1 MIPSTP
7 SDQISDFIRFLE
19 AMMGRDAA
27 DARVAAGA
35 AELSRLLGLVKLPL
49 PPLYLGYLQEFGGSS
64 GPFHLADDTSTDVK
78 ALIRFHEEPDPVD
91 RGVPERGVVIA
102 AYGLSGERALVY
114 PEEVDLSVGTDV
126 PLPEPVV
133 VVSWWGD
140 VSHTCARSF
149 RNLLYRAVF
158 IGRYFP
164 DTAPC
169 SLRRGTDVALRDIIR
184 QLSQLGFVPHW
195 FSDDYQACLERDDGA
210 AVYVEQDPTST
221 FLFGQAANEPAL
233 IQFKRHLVEQ
243 LGFQEG

>member
-7 SDQISDFIRFLE
+7 SDRISDFIRFLE

-27 DARVAAGA
+27 DARVAARA
-35 AELSRLLGLVKLPL
+35 AELSKLLGLVKLPL
-49 PPLYLGYLQEFGGSS
+49 PPLYLGYLQEFGGGS
-64 GPFHLADDTSTDVK
+64 GPFRLADDTSTDVK

-114 PEEVDLSVGTDV
+114 PEGVDLSAGEGV
-126 PLPEPVV
+126 PLPEPAV

-140 VSHTCARSF
+140 VGHTCARSF

-169 SLRRGTDVALRDIIR
+169 SLRRGTDIALEGIVR
-184 QLSQLGFVPHW
+184 QLSQLGFVRYW

-210 AVYVEQDPTST
+210 AIYVERDATST
-221 FLFGQAANEPAL
+221 FLFGQAGTEPVL
-233 IQFKRHLVEQ
+233 NQLKRSLVEQ